1 MCRSER
7 SESDV
12 AAPEEEG
19 RGQDQED
26 DGGREGE
33 KDPRER
39 QGARLRGGQ
48 NRSGL
53 SFPDTPAPAPA
64 PEER

>member
-12 AAPEEEG
+12 PAREVGG
-19 RGQDQED
+19 RGQDREEG
-26 DGGREGE
+26 GGREGE
-33 KDPRER
+33 KAPRER
-39 QGARLRGGQ
+39 RGARLRGGQ
-48 NRSGL
+48 NRSDQ
-53 SFPDTPAPAPA
+53 SFPDAAGPA